1 MVDAFKNLQ
10 RGFVPQKSL
19 RIVRFQ
25 PQEAGSLGLEEL
37 TPSVKRAY
45 QVRLC
50 GGINLPFVTTD
61 SYEQRSLLLRKLKEL
76 KMFIPVVVENIR
88 ETVEDM
94 TLRVK
99 GLIWNFLRYT
109 QKSLRHH
116 KHVRPSRSTENF
128 RQRQQAFC

>member
-1 MVDAFKNLQ
+1 MVDAFKNLMY
-10 RGFVPQKSL
+10 GFVPQKSL
-19 RIVRFQ
+19 RVVRFQ
-25 PQEAGSLGLEEL
+25 PQEAGSLGLQEL
-37 TPSVKRAY
+37 TPSVRRAY
-45 QVRLC
+45 RVRLC
-50 GGINLPFVTTD
+50 GGVNLPFVTTD

-76 KMFIPVVVENIR
+76 GRFVPVVVEDMK

-99 GLIWNFLRYT
+99 GLIWNFLRYM
-109 QKSLRHH
+109 QRSLRRH